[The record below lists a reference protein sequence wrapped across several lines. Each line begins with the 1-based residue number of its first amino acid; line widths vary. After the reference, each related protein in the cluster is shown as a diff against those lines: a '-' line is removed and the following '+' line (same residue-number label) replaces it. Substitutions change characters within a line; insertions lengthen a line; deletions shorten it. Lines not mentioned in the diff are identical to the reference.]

1 MRLHVRW
8 MFVGLVIL
16 FSGLINHSDATHIR
30 AGEITVE
37 RTDCVGL
44 TFRITITGWVDLES
58 TVEFGGGEID
68 FGDGSSAVNL
78 RQGEARLVLEQD
90 LGNMVGIVQFEIY
103 HTFPANGVYTL
114 SYLEANRNAG
124 ILNMNNSV
132 ETTFY
137 IETLIIIDPF
147 LGCNNTPV
155 LLIPPVDD
163 ACVGAIFFH
172 NPGAWDAD
180 GDSISY
186 EITIPKRDKDMEVSS
201 YRFPNDGTFGGTTED
216 GDLPTLFDIDPISGD
231 IMWNAPA
238 IAGEYNIAFIIYE
251 WRIIMGEPFLMSWIT
266 RDMQIIVEDC
276 DNDRPELEVPE
287 DVCVVAGTKVEE
299 FIVGTDPDGDD
310 VKLEAFGGPFEVSS
324 APATFEPFPPQFV
337 QQPARGDF
345 EWETN
350 CLHIRTQPYQ
360 VTFKITDNPEDGPNL
375 VGFEPW
381 NITVVAPAP
390 EGLDLTVNAQRTID
404 LTWDPYI
411 CPNAAVLQ
419 IWRRVDSYQFE
430 FTECETGIPDSAG
443 YELLAEVDPTVTS
456 FNDDKEGAF
465 LDFGAL
471 YCYRIV
477 AVFPTPAGG
486 ESYASVEVCGIII
499 ADAPV
504 ITNVT
509 VDKTDETDGKIT
521 VKWLKPFEIDP
532 VLFPPPYL
540 YDLERAEGLSGT
552 NYQMIAVDLSENNTV
567 FVDTGLNNVNI
578 PYNYRVVLKDVNRNK
593 IRTSAHA
600 STVFMNPKSLFKQ
613 IELTWTA
620 DVPWS
625 NNLQDFPD
633 HFVYRDHVTS
643 GPTELVM
650 IANVNVN
657 TNGFLYLDDGSFNDR
672 ELNEKIEYCYYVIT
686 QGSYGNPKIN
696 EPLLNL
702 SQIVC
707 AQPNDTIP
715 PCPPILELMLT
726 NCEDFFTDKP
736 CTFKDFQNELFWKE
750 DETDGC
756 GEETIK
762 HYNVYFS
769 KTGEEPFE
777 LIESGIENTKYIHE
791 NLSSFAGC
799 YYVTAVDRSDNES
812 DPSEIMCNDNCP
824 NYVLPNVFTPNGDGY
839 NDVFNALNDLDY
851 PDLPPADCPRFVI
864 KVTFRVFNR
873 YGKEVYTYESG
884 GENSILI
891 GWDGRSNDDKQLASG
906 VYYYTADVD
915 FVAVDTALK
924 HKVLKGWVQ
933 ILR

>member
-1 MRLHVRW
+1 MNVRW
-8 MFVGLVIL
+8 VFVGLVIL
-16 FSGLINHSDATHIR
+16 VSGMFNRSDATHIR
-30 AGEITVE
+30 AGEITAQ
-37 RTDCVGL
+37 RLDCVGL

-58 TVEFGGGEID
+58 SVVFGGGEID
-68 FGDGSSAVNL
+68 FGDGSPAINL
-78 RQGEARLVLEQD
+78 RQGAQLVLEQD
-90 LGNMVGIVQFEIY
+90 LGNMVGIVVFVIE
-103 HTFPANGVYTL
+103 HTYPANGVYTL

-137 IETLIIIDPF
+137 IETLLIIDPF

-172 NPGAWDAD
+172 NPGAYDAD

-186 EITIPKRDKDMEVSS
+186 EITEPKRDKDTDVNS
-201 YRFPNDGTFGGTTED
+201 YRFPNDETFGGTTEE
-216 GDLPTLFDIDPISGD
+216 GDLPTLFEINPITGD
-231 IMWNAPA
+231 IIWNAPA

-266 RDMQIIVEDC
+266 RDMQIIVEEC

-287 DVCVVAGTKVEE
+287 DVCVIAGTLVEE
-299 FIVGTDPDGDD
+299 FIIGTDPDGDD

-324 APATFEPFPPQFV
+324 APATFEPFPPKFV
-337 QQPARGDF
+337 HQPARGDF
-345 EWETN
+345 KWETN
-350 CLHIRTQPYQ
+350 CFHVRTQPYQ
-360 VTFKITDNPEDGPNL
+360 VTFKITDNPEDGPKL
-375 VGFEPW
+375 VGFKPW
-381 NITVVAPAP
+381 NVTVVAPAP
-390 EGLDLTVNAQRTID
+390 EGLNLTVNAERTID
-404 LTWDPYI
+404 LTWDPYV
-411 CPNAAVLQ
+411 CSNADVIQ

-443 YELLAEVDPTVTS
+443 YELIAEVDPTIAS
-456 FNDDKEGAF
+456 FKDDKEGAF

-477 AVFPTPAGG
+477 VIFPSPAGG
-486 ESYASVEVCGIII
+486 ESYASAEVCGIII

-504 ITNVT
+504 IINVT
-509 VDKTDETDGKIT
+509 VDETDKSEGQIT
-521 VKWLKPFEIDP
+521 VKWRKPFEIDP

-552 NYQMIAVDLSENNTV
+552 NYLMIATDIPENDTV
-567 FVDTGLNNVNI
+567 FVDTGLNNVI
-578 PYNYRVVLKDVNRNK
+578 SPYNYRVALKDVNRNK

-600 STVFMNPKSLFKQ
+600 STVFLNPKSLFKQ

-625 NNLQDFPD
+625 NNLQDFPN
-633 HFVYRDHVTS
+633 HSLYRDHVNAD
-643 GPTELVM
+643 PNELVL

-657 TNGFLYLDDGSFNDR
+657 TSGFLYLDDGSFNDQ
-672 ELNEKIEYCYYVIT
+672 ELDEKIEYCYYVIT
-686 QGSYGNPKIN
+686 QGAYGNPKII

-715 PCPPILELMLT
+715 PCSPILDLTFT
-726 NCEDFFTDKP
+726 NCEDFITDKS
-736 CTFKDFQNELFWKE
+736 CSFNDFQNELFWKE
-750 DETDGC
+750 DETDDC
-756 GEETIK
+756 DEETIK
-762 HYNVYFS
+762 YYNVYFS
-769 KTGEEPFE
+769 KTGEEPYE
-777 LIESGIENTKYIHE
+777 RIESGITDTNYIHK

-812 DPSEIMCNDNCP
+812 DPSVIVCNDNCP
-824 NYVLPNVFTPNGDGY
+824 NYVLPNVFTPNGDGH
-839 NDVFNALNDLDY
+839 NDVFNALNDRDD
-851 PDLPPADCPRFVI
+851 PDLSQADCPRFVI

-891 GWDGRSNDDKQLASG
+891 GWDGHSNDGKQLASG

-915 FVAVDTALK
+915 FDAVDPSSK